1 MILYFFIYENSE
13 GYLNFSQHGYDKVWT
28 ARAAFDSGTLN
39 DIKREYANNLDKLK
53 PEQNSFVLSNR
64 KQFIP
69 ATTSVVT
76 RALQDKTFISRLEKI
91 IGSPHKLVLNTT
103 TLPPAYR
110 EYGIDSEMRW
120 HRDTS
125 LTNVPQY
132 EVVITLSN
140 NSDSQFLWKHEKQ
153 ELINRAETSANNL
166 VIVRAGGIKHAVS
179 PVTRG
184 KRVIIK
190 AAYDVKK

>member
-1 MILYFFIYENSE
+1 MYFYIYENNSE

-28 ARAAFDSGTLN
+28 ARAAFDSGTLS
-39 DIKREYANNLDKLK
+39 DINKEFSNNRNKLR

-69 ATTSVVT
+69 STTSVVT

-91 IGSPHKLVLNTT
+91 IGSPNKLVLNTT

-120 HRDTS
+120 HRDS
-125 LTNVPQY
+125 PLTNVPQY

-140 NSDSQFLWKHEKQ
+140 NSDSQFLWKHEKH

-166 VIVRAGGIKHAVS
+166 VIVRAGGIRHAVS

-190 AAYDVKK
+190 AAYDIKK